1 MHTAWRIDFR
11 TAKFKA
17 ELEIYQAQHAQ
28 ALEGLDQLDARNR
41 LLMQEY
47 NRNIGSMQVLRQTA
61 DVAAQRSENLSMHHQ
76 CFLENAQ
83 ADAEKERVARE
94 EEAQAAAE
102 EEIVARAEEARYA
115 ERVQREKREQAELDA
130 RNKNDHAER
139 PENSPKKRGKR
150 APEDRIHL
158 NIGDYK
164 EGRDLVKE
172 MKTIFQERLVYT
184 TGNKLLVSDVLDL
197 FVKSRDHTSDLEINL
212 FKRHSKKLL
221 MAAWPEATYRML
233 NNKRCYMHV
242 RVKPALD

>member
-1 MHTAWRIDFR
+1 
-11 TAKFKA
+11 
-17 ELEIYQAQHAQ
+17 
-28 ALEGLDQLDARNR
+28 
-41 LLMQEY
+41 
-47 NRNIGSMQVLRQTA
+47 
-61 DVAAQRSENLSMHHQ
+61 MHHQ
-76 CFLENAQ
+76 CSLKYFQ

-102 EEIVARAEEARYA
+102 EELVARVEEARYA
-115 ERVQREKREQAELDA
+115 KRVQRGNQEQAELDA
-130 RNKNDHAER
+130 RNQNIHEER

-150 APEDRIHL
+150 APEARVHL

-197 FVKSRDHTSDLEINL
+197 FIKSRDHTSDLEINL

-242 RVKPALD
+242 QVKE